1 MKSWLAGPWLL
12 MPAYAH
18 MLSMSTGDIRV
29 EGSRAHY
36 ELRMPVYE
44 IAHVKDPEHALLR
57 HIRFTGGGGEARRV
71 SGSCRREDSYI
82 CEADYEFPSA
92 VDRLDV
98 ECTLP
103 AATVA
108 SHVHLLR
115 AEKDGLRDQAMFD
128 VSFSKAS
135 LRFRPPTPLE
145 AAAAQTGAGMVRA
158 LGGFVQIL
166 FLAALVLAARNRLEL
181 IALAATFLA
190 GQSASA
196 LVVPYTGWQAPTRFI
211 EAAAALTVAY
221 LAVDVLLLPTAGR
234 RWLIAGALGAF
245 HGLYFEAF
253 LRNSGYHPG
262 YVLAGAA
269 VAETVL
275 IILFAA
281 VARFSRV
288 TANVRPVQV
297 SASLLLVIGMVWF
310 LLGLR

>member
-1 MKSWLAGPWLL
+1 MKPVLAGVWLL
-12 MPAYAH
+12 TPAYAH
-18 MLSMSTGDIRV
+18 MLSMSTGHIRI

-44 IAHVKDPEHALLR
+44 IAHVRDPERALLR
-57 HIRFTGGGGEARRV
+57 HIRFIGGGGEARLV
-71 SGSCRREDSYI
+71 KGSCRREDSYI
-82 CEADYEFPSA
+82 CEADYQFPSA
-92 VDRLDV
+92 VDRLEV

-135 LRFRPPTPLE
+135 LRFRPPTSFE
-145 AAAAQTGAGMVRA
+145 VAATQTGAGMVRA

-166 FLAALVLAARNRLEL
+166 FLAALVLAARSRREL
-181 IALAATFLA
+181 IVLAATFFA
-190 GQSASA
+190 GQTASA
-196 LVVPYTGWQAPTRFI
+196 LAVPYTGWQPPTRFI

-221 LAVDVLLLPTAGR
+221 LAVEVLLLPKAGR
-234 RWLIAGALGAF
+234 RWLLAGALGAF
-245 HGLYFEAF
+245 HGLYFEVF
-253 LRNSGYHPG
+253 LRNSGYRPG

-269 VAETVL
+269 AAETAL

-281 VARFSRV
+281 IARFSHV
-288 TANVRPVQV
+288 VANARPMQV